1 MILNA
6 EPYIS
11 SLPIRF
17 GMTPAEV
24 AAAVGPAM
32 AVLPGVFGTAV
43 EQLPNLVKKESW
55 ARRFRSIRAVN
66 LTGAS
71 TPRLG
76 RNRTGSERFAKRE
89 LAVERKS

>member
-24 AAAVGPAM
+24 AAAVGPAT

-43 EQLPNLVKKESW
+43 EQLPNLMFGYAQADNTVFEVNCHVGTTKW
-55 ARRFRSIRAVN
+55 TRSNFYV
-66 LTGAS
+66 GQAS
-71 TPRLG
+71 
-76 RNRTGSERFAKRE
+76 A
-89 LAVERKS
+89 